1 MSDDVLE
8 QLISSYMATSQT
20 QYVFGWQ
27 GGEPTLMGVE
37 FFRKVVELQQKY
49 GKRGIVVSNGLQT
62 NATLITDELAAHLSK
77 YRFLLGVSLD
87 GPEDIH
93 NRNRVTTSGKGSHAD
108 VLKGIGCLKGNNVEF
123 NILVL
128 VNADNVTHG
137 REVYRYLCDMG
148 CFFHQYIPCVEFDES
163 NKLFPY
169 SITGKQWGEFLCEIF
184 DEWRPNDT
192 RKVSIRLF
200 DSILEYLA
208 NGLRNVCNMRTNC
221 DSYLLIEYNGDV
233 YPCDFF
239 VEQNLKLGN
248 IMENSWENLQAS
260 PTYRGFGKKK
270 SEWNEICDECP
281 YLKLCAGD
289 CPKHRLYD
297 PCNPRACSWLCEGW
311 KIFYAH
317 TLREFKKLAEII
329 HEQRQSEMMNIK
341 EMFDTLSPQIIKR
354 VGRND
359 PCPCGSGRKYKKCC
373 GTYT

>member
-8 QLISSYMATSQT
+8 QLISSYMATSQM

-62 NATLITDELAAHLSK
+62 NATLITDELAVHLSRYK
-77 YRFLLGVSLD
+77 FLLGVSLD

-93 NRNRVTTSGKGSHAD
+93 DKNRVTANGKGSHTD
-108 VLKGIGCLKGNNVEF
+108 VLKGLECLKRNNVEF
-123 NILVL
+123 NILVV
-128 VNADNVTHG
+128 VNRDNVTCA
-137 REVYRYLCDMG
+137 RTVYRYLRDMG
-148 CFFHQYIPCVEFDES
+148 CFFHQYIPCVEFDEN
-163 NKLFPY
+163 NKLLPY
-169 SITGKQWGEFLCEIF
+169 SITGKQWGKFLCEIF

-208 NGLRNVCNMRTNC
+208 NGLKNVCNMRTDCN
-221 DSYLLIEYNGDV
+221 SYFLVEYNGDV

-248 IMENSWENLQAS
+248 IMENSWKNLQTS

-297 PCNPRACSWLCEGW
+297 PFNPMACSWLCEGW

-329 HEQRQSEMMNIK
+329 HEQRQSEMMSIQQI
-341 EMFDTLSPQIIKR
+341 FDTLSPQIINR

-359 PCPCGSGRKYKKCC
+359 PCPCGSGRKYKQCC
-373 GTYT
+373 GRYT